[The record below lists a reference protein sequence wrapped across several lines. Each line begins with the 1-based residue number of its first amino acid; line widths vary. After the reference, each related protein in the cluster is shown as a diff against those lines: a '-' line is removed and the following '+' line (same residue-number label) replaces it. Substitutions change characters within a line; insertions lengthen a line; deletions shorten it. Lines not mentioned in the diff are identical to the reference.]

1 MDIHTIQPTTT
12 TTTTTV
18 GFKRKAD
25 SIETENP
32 STDAVQKDEDEV
44 KIISEKSK
52 ILLSNRVSKCLCV
65 EWPVRIQSDENYQ
78 YSCEQDWCPECQ
90 YSFWEVYIYI
100 YI

>member
-1 MDIHTIQPTTT
+1 MGIHTIQPTTT

-18 GFKRKAD
+18 GFERKAD

-44 KIISEKSK
+44 NIISEKSK
-52 ILLSNRVSKCLCV
+52 ILLSSRVSKCLCV
-65 EWPVRIQSDENYQ
+65 EWPVRIQCDENYP

-90 YSFWEVYIYI
+90 V
-100 YI
+100 